1 MNKLKVALLEDNKD
15 QLKDRKINL
24 EENNLANVVIWST
37 NSSEFIEK
45 VNSEKPD
52 ALLLDID
59 LGNDSMTGLDVAYK
73 LKLPVMFVSGHNA
86 KNLKDIESL
95 QREFDFPVEH
105 ITKPFTEKDFI
116 KTATRF
122 LKEVN
127 EQLNATF
134 VYLDF
139 KDSKKNKI
147 AVDSIV
153 YLESE
158 TGNSGAS
165 NNKRIFFTDR
175 KPETLFDFSFSK
187 MESQGFDSNLFVM
200 PHRSFRVNIKKKICY
215 NKNNHTI
222 DVKVMNENGKEE
234 IKHIPVS
241 ENYQNLIKN
250 LLR

>member
-1 MNKLKVALLEDNKD
+1 MNKLKVAILEDNKD
-15 QLKDRKINL
+15 QLKDRKMNL
-24 EENNLANVVIWST
+24 EENSLAKVIVWST
-37 NSSEFIEK
+37 NSTDFIEK

-127 EQLNATF
+127 EQLKAAF

-139 KDSKKNKI
+139 KDIRNIKI
-147 AVDSIV
+147 AVDTIV

-165 NNKRIFFTDR
+165 NNKRIYFTNR
-175 KPETLFDFSFSK
+175 KPETLNDFSFSK
-187 MESQGFDSNLFVM
+187 MSELGFDTNIFVQT
-200 PHRSFRVNIKKKICY
+200 HKSFRLNISKHSGY
-215 NKNNHTI
+215 NNNHTI
-222 DVKVMNENGKEE
+222 NVEVMNDLGKME
-234 IKHIPVS
+234 IKQIPVS
-241 ENYQNLIKN
+241 ENYQKPIKG

>member
-1 MNKLKVALLEDNKD
+1 MNQLKVALLEDNKD

-24 EENNLANVVIWST
+24 EENNLANIVIWST
-37 NSSEFIEK
+37 NSDEFIEK
-45 VNSEKPD
+45 VNNEKPD

-59 LGNDSMTGLDVAYK
+59 LGNDSMTGLEVAYK
-73 LKLPVMFVSGHNA
+73 LKLPVMFVSAHNA

-116 KTATRF
+116 KTAARF

-127 EQLNATF
+127 EQLNTTF

-187 MESQGFDSNLFVM
+187 MESQGFDSNLFVT
-200 PHRSFRVNIKKKICY
+200 PHRSFRVNAKKRIRY
-215 NKNNHTI
+215 NNNHTI
-222 DVKVMNENGKEE
+222 DVKIMNENGKEE
-234 IKHIPVS
+234 IKQIPVS
-241 ENYQNLIKN
+241 ENYQKLIKN